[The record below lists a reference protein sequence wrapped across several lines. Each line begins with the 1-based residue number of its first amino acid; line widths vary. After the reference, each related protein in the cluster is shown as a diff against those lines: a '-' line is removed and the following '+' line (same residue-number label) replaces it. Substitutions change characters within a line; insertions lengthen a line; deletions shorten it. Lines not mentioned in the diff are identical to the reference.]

1 MMNVRGILK
10 KTRGQSTVEYILLV
24 AFGAILSAQLV
35 SFFNGV
41 FNEGLQELEKNIEI
55 ETRTGEKFT
64 R

>member
-1 MMNVRGILK
+1 MMDVRGILK

>member
-1 MMNVRGILK
+1 MDVRGTLK

-24 AFGAILSAQLV
+24 AFGAIFSAQLV

>member
-1 MMNVRGILK
+1 MDVRGILK

-55 ETRTGEKFT
+55 ETRTGEKFA

>member
-1 MMNVRGILK
+1 MNVRGILK

>member
-1 MMNVRGILK
+1 MDVRGTLK

-24 AFGAILSAQLV
+24 AFGAIFSAQLV

-41 FNEGLQELEKNIEI
+41 FNEGLQELEKNIEV
-55 ETRTGEKFT
+55 ETRTGEKFA

>member
-1 MMNVRGILK
+1 MDVRGILK

-24 AFGAILSAQLV
+24 AFGAILSAQFV

>member
-1 MMNVRGILK
+1 MDVRGILK

-41 FNEGLQELEKNIEI
+41 FNEGLQELEKNIEF

>member
-1 MMNVRGILK
+1 MDVRGILK

-41 FNEGLQELEKNIEI
+41 FNDGLQELEKNIEI
-55 ETRTGEKFT
+55 ETRTGDKFT

>member
-1 MMNVRGILK
+1 MDVRGILK

>member
-1 MMNVRGILK
+1 MMDVRGILK

-55 ETRTGEKFT
+55 ETRTGEKFA